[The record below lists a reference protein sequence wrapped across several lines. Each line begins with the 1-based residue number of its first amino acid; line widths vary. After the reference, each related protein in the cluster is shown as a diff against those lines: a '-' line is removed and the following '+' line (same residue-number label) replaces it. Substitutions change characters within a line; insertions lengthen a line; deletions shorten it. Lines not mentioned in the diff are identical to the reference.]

1 MSIFF
6 CVTGQP
12 QENPAVR
19 DSASGKGRIF
29 CGLLPAVSGEYVR
42 YVRHRFWGLLL
53 VWLCFMMDVI
63 VLSIV
68 SLLLYNVTNS
78 RQRRKMTAK
87 IAAIL
92 MFCAAGRVYG
102 GKND

>member
-1 MSIFF
+1 
-6 CVTGQP
+6 
-12 QENPAVR
+12 
-19 DSASGKGRIF
+19 
-29 CGLLPAVSGEYVR
+29 
-42 YVRHRFWGLLL
+42 
-53 VWLCFMMDVI
+53 MMDVI

-92 MFCAAGRVYG
+92 MFVPLAVFMAVKMIETQDFPVHFNWRSVHRL
-102 GKND
+102 

>member
-1 MSIFF
+1 MFGIDFGDFF
-6 CVTGQP
+6 
-12 QENPAVR
+12 
-19 DSASGKGRIF
+19 S
-29 CGLLPAVSGEYVR
+29 
-42 YVRHRFWGLLL
+42 

-92 MFCAAGRVYG
+92 MFVPLAVFMAV
-102 GKND
+102 K